1 MNIVI
6 IEDEPQTAR
15 TLEDIILEVNP
26 DAIILASLE
35 SVSDSISFLSN
46 PMNSVDLIFA
56 DIQLTDG
63 LSFDIF
69 SKIQSKCPII
79 FCTAFDQ
86 YTLQAFK
93 TNGIEYLL
101 KPVKKDD
108 VIEAFSKYNTLKE
121 SLNTNEDI
129 IDLIKKSFV
138 KKQKYKASLLVHHR
152 ESYIPVEVN
161 NIALLML
168 DTEILYIYTFNKKKF
183 PIYKTLTEIESEIDP
198 ALFFRINRQ
207 VLINR
212 NSIKEVQPYF
222 HRKVV
227 VKTDLGIKEQLIVS
241 RVKVSEFMDW
251 LEQS

>member
-1 MNIVI
+1 
-6 IEDEPQTAR
+6 
-15 TLEDIILEVNP
+15 
-26 DAIILASLE
+26 
-35 SVSDSISFLSN
+35 
-46 PMNSVDLIFA
+46 
-56 DIQLTDG
+56 
-63 LSFDIF
+63 
-69 SKIQSKCPII
+69 
-79 FCTAFDQ
+79 
-86 YTLQAFK
+86 
-93 TNGIEYLL
+93 
-101 KPVKKDD
+101 
-108 VIEAFSKYNTLKE
+108 
-121 SLNTNEDI
+121 
-129 IDLIKKSFV
+129 
-138 KKQKYKASLLVHHR
+138 VHHR

-168 DTEILYIYTFNKKKF
+168 DTEILYIYTFDKKKF

-227 VKTDLGIKEQLIVS
+227 VKTDLGIKEQFIVS